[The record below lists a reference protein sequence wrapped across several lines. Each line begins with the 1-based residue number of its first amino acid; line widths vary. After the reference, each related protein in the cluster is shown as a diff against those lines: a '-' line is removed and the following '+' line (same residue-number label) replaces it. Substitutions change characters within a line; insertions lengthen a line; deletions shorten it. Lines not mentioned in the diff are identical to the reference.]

1 MKIELKIEP
10 GKTLLA
16 ALRDQRI
23 YIDAP
28 CGGNG
33 NCGRCRVRFFKDM
46 PQPTEKEKRFL
57 SETELAEGIRLAC
70 AAHPPGKYIIEV
82 LSQREEE
89 MAVLVGEKVTG
100 KRVTGRTAGYG
111 AAIDIGTTTLA
122 ASLLDLAGGKRI
134 ATAFSVNHQ
143 RAYGADVISRIQAA
157 CGGAKE
163 ALQQSICADIGELLR
178 QLTKKAGIPAE
189 AVGEIVVAGNT
200 TMCHLLRGLSCA
212 GLGAAPFVPEDIS
225 LWEGSVKEFPGLS
238 GWNAR
243 MTILPGVSAFVGA
256 DIVAGLYGSGM
267 DLKESNLFLDIG
279 TNGEMAIGGREGFL
293 VTSAA
298 AGPVFEGGNIGCGVP
313 GVPGAVAGISLALVN
328 SEQNDGSGQNEDEAE
343 EDGGQAL
350 CLVTTGCTIIGGAAA
365 GHLDSSAPIGFC
377 GTGIIDMMGELVR
390 LGLVDENGTLDEPW
404 FTAGVSL
411 ADGKLRFSQADIRQ
425 VQMGKSAIRAGIETL
440 LEKSGEADPRKVC
453 VAGGFGNYLNVEQAI
468 RIGLFPKEF
477 AGRVEMVGNSALAG
491 AEKFLMADRRAAAE
505 RMDRIIR
512 RTTEINL
519 AMDEGFNERYL
530 SHMFFI

>member
-70 AAHPPGKYIIEV
+70 AAHPPGKYIVEV

-122 ASLLDLAGGKRI
+122 ASLLELAGGRRI

-313 GVPGAVAGISLALVN
+313 GVPGAVAGISLALI
-328 SEQNDGSGQNEDEAE
+328 
-343 EDGGQAL
+343 GGGD
-350 CLVTTGCTIIGGAAA
+350 CLVTTGCTIIGKAAA

-377 GTGIIDMMGELVR
+377 GTGIIDLMGELVR

-411 ADGKLRFSQADIRQ
+411 ADGTLRFSQADIRQ
-425 VQMGKSAIRAGIETL
+425 VQMGKSAIQAGIETL

-453 VAGGFGNYLNVEQAI
+453 VAGGFGSYLNVEQAI
-468 RIGLFPKEF
+468 RIGMFPKEF
-477 AGRVEMVGNSALAG
+477 AGRVEMIGNSALAG
-491 AEKFLMADRRAAAE
+491 AEKFLLADRRAAAE

-512 RTTEINL
+512 QTTEINL

-530 SHMFFI
+530 SHMFFMQ